1 MIVFIKFLINLFN
14 LRIKIVIA
22 VILILL
28 TLPILELMLLTG
40 YFSRTASNISVENM
54 VAAIRIAT
62 SSLSLS
68 GELKYH
74 AD

>member
-1 MIVFIKFLINLFN
+1 M
-14 LRIKIVIA
+14 
-22 VILILL
+22 L
-28 TLPILELMLLTG
+28 TLAILERMSLTG

-54 VAAIRIAT
+54 VAAILIAT